1 MSMHR
6 TRYITLAGASLAVAA
21 TCLPATAFAATSPST
36 ADKTFVTANEQVNL
50 AEIAIGQLAMTHS
63 SSAAVHTLAQKT
75 MSDHMAAKAKLT
87 TVAANLGLTLPSAPN
102 AMQQAQAAQLK
113 GLTGSSFDQLYLR
126 DQVAGHETSI
136 AGTDT
141 EIRTGSSETVV
152 SYARGYL
159 PVAQMHLRMA
169 QADLASSS
177 GSGPGSVQAGSGGQA
192 ATNGGTDLR
201 LGWTAG
207 AVGLALLGGGAV
219 YADRRRRALR

>member
-63 SSAAVHTLAQKT
+63 SSAAVRTLAQKT

-87 TVAANLGLTLPSAPN
+87 TVAANLGLPLPSAPN

-141 EIRTGSSETVV
+141 EIRTGSSATVV

-192 ATNGGTDLR
+192 ATNEGTDLR